1 MVNTYLAMKNSSSS
15 MVEARRNTFKSPKP
29 DRVRL
34 LVYDILQ
41 EVNRSDGYS
50 NLLLPQALADA
61 DFEQR
66 DKGFATE
73 LLYGTLRMQ
82 GRHDYIAAQV
92 SDRSWS
98 EVDPGIVDVV
108 RLGAHQ
114 LFEMRVPSHAAV
126 SATVELARKVIGESK
141 ASFVNAL
148 LRKMSAQTLDQWLEP
163 VNEIKDPVTRLAIMY
178 SHPEWIVS
186 AYYDLLRDYAEV
198 EKLLSANNS
207 PASPTLVWWP
217 GRSTQEEFISLGAVS
232 TAFSPYGLKYEGTP
246 ASLEAIRHRRAGVQD
261 EGSQLVASIF
271 ASVVAEEKSWLDLCA
286 GPGGKAALL
295 ASIAKVNGRDFTAN
309 EISKPRSEL
318 VKQVIGTARLWIGD
332 GRDIASHNERFGAI
346 LADVPCTGLG
356 ALRRR
361 PEVRWRRQVSDLRAL
376 TQLQREL
383 SDAAISI
390 LEVGGYFGYATCSP
404 HLAETSIQVKDIL
417 NSHPEL
423 ELIDLTEYLPAG
435 LQEAIRDGALS
446 LWTHRHETDAMYM
459 AVFRK
464 KDPLSL

>member
-1 MVNTYLAMKNSSSS
+1 

-92 SDRSWS
+92 SNRNWS

-246 ASLEAIRHRRAGVQD
+246 SSLEAIRHRRAGVQD

-271 ASVVAEEKSWLDLCA
+271 ASIVAEEKSWLDLCA

-318 VKQVIGTARLWIGD
+318 VKQVIGTARLWVGD

-423 ELIDLTEYLPAG
+423 ELVDLTEYLPAG
-435 LQEAIRDGALS
+435 LHGAIRDGALS

>member
-1 MVNTYLAMKNSSSS
+1 

-29 DRVRL
+29 DPVRL
-34 LVYDILQ
+34 LVYDILK

-50 NLLLPQALADA
+50 NLLLPQALTTSN
-61 DFEQR
+61 FEQR

-92 SDRSWS
+92 SDRPWS
-98 EVDPGIVDVV
+98 EVDSGIVDVV

-126 SATVELARKVIGESK
+126 SATVELARKVLGESK

-148 LRKMSAQTLDQWLEP
+148 LRKMSAQSLDQWLAP
-163 VNEIKDPVTRLAIMY
+163 ANLISDPVERLSIIY

-186 AYYDLLRDYAEV
+186 AYFDLLRDFTEV
-198 EKLLSANNS
+198 ESLLSANNL
-207 PASPTLVWWP
+207 AATPTIVWWP
-217 GRSTQEEFISLGAVS
+217 GRSSAEELISLGAQPTKYSDYGMKIEGAPS
-232 TAFSPYGLKYEGTP
+232 T
-246 ASLEAIRHRRAGVQD
+246 LEAVRHRRAGVQD
-261 EGSQLVASIF
+261 EGSQLVAQIF
-271 ASVVAEEKSWLDLCA
+271 AKVVSNQDNWLDLCA

-295 ASIAKVNGRDFTAN
+295 SSLAKESGKKFTAN
-309 EISKPRSEL
+309 EISAPRAKL
-318 VKQVIGTARLWIGD
+318 VEQVIGGARLLVGD
-332 GRDIASHNERFGAI
+332 GRDIATLGEMYGAI

-361 PEVRWRRQVSDLRAL
+361 PEVRWRRTVADLREL

-383 SDAAISI
+383 SDAAISV
-390 LEVGGYFGYATCSP
+390 LEDGGFFGYATCSP
-404 HLAETSIQVKDIL
+404 HLAETSIAVSDVLRK
-417 NSHPEL
+417 HPEL
-423 ELIDLTEYLPAG
+423 ELVDLQPYLPVDLNSAM
-435 LQEAIRDGALS
+435 RDKSLS
-446 LWTHRHETDAMYM
+446 LWTHRHETDAMFL

-464 KDPLSL
+464 KLAHEK

>member
-1 MVNTYLAMKNSSSS
+1 MANTYLAMKNSSSS

-92 SDRSWS
+92 SNRNWS

-246 ASLEAIRHRRAGVQD
+246 SSLEAIRHRRAGVQD

-271 ASVVAEEKSWLDLCA
+271 ASIVAEEKSWLDLCA

-318 VKQVIGTARLWIGD
+318 VKQVIGTARLWVGD

-423 ELIDLTEYLPAG
+423 ELVDLTEYLPAG
-435 LQEAIRDGALS
+435 LHGAIRDGALS

>member
-1 MVNTYLAMKNSSSS
+1 

-29 DRVRL
+29 DPVRL
-34 LVYDILQ
+34 LVYDILK

-50 NLLLPQALADA
+50 NLLLPQALTASN
-61 DFEQR
+61 FEQR

-92 SDRSWS
+92 SDRLWS
-98 EVDPGIVDVV
+98 EVDSGIVDVV

-126 SATVELARKVIGESK
+126 SATVELARKVLGESK

-148 LRKMSAQTLDQWLEP
+148 LRKMSAQSLDQWLAP
-163 VNEIKDPVTRLAIMY
+163 ANLISDPVERLSIIY

-186 AYYDLLRDYAEV
+186 AYFDLLRDFTEV
-198 EKLLSANNS
+198 ESLLSANNL
-207 PASPTLVWWP
+207 AATPTIVWWP
-217 GRSTQEEFISLGAVS
+217 GRSSAEELISLGAQPTKYSDYGMKIEGAPS
-232 TAFSPYGLKYEGTP
+232 T
-246 ASLEAIRHRRAGVQD
+246 LEAVRHRRAGVQD
-261 EGSQLVASIF
+261 EGSQLVAQIF
-271 ASVVAEEKSWLDLCA
+271 AKVVSNQDNWLDLCA

-295 ASIAKVNGRDFTAN
+295 SSLAKESGKKFTAN
-309 EISKPRSEL
+309 EISAPRAKL
-318 VKQVIGTARLWIGD
+318 VEQVIGGARLLVGD
-332 GRDIASHNERFGAI
+332 GRDIATLGEMYGAI

-361 PEVRWRRQVSDLRAL
+361 PEVRWRRTVADLREL

-383 SDAAISI
+383 SDAAISV
-390 LEVGGYFGYATCSP
+390 LEDGGFFGYATCSP
-404 HLAETSIQVKDIL
+404 HLAETSIAVSDVLRK
-417 NSHPEL
+417 HPEL
-423 ELIDLTEYLPAG
+423 ELVDLQPYLPVDLNSAM
-435 LQEAIRDGALS
+435 RDKSLS
-446 LWTHRHETDAMYM
+446 LWTHRHETDAMFL

-464 KDPLSL
+464 KLADEK

>member
-1 MVNTYLAMKNSSSS
+1 

-29 DRVRL
+29 DPVRL
-34 LVYDILQ
+34 LVYDILK

-50 NLLLPQALADA
+50 NLLLPQALTTSN
-61 DFEQR
+61 FEQR

-92 SDRSWS
+92 SDRLWS
-98 EVDPGIVDVV
+98 EVDSGIVDVV

-126 SATVELARKVIGESK
+126 SATVELARKVLGESK

-148 LRKMSAQTLDQWLEP
+148 LRKMSAQSLDQWLAP
-163 VNEIKDPVTRLAIMY
+163 ANLISDPVERLSIIY

-186 AYYDLLRDYAEV
+186 AYFDLLRDFTEV
-198 EKLLSANNS
+198 ESLLSANNL
-207 PASPTLVWWP
+207 AATPTIVWWP
-217 GRSTQEEFISLGAVS
+217 GRSSAEELISLGAQPTKYSDYGMKIEGAPS
-232 TAFSPYGLKYEGTP
+232 T
-246 ASLEAIRHRRAGVQD
+246 LEAVRHRRAGVQD
-261 EGSQLVASIF
+261 EGSQLVAQIF
-271 ASVVAEEKSWLDLCA
+271 AKVVSNQDNWLDLCA

-295 ASIAKVNGRDFTAN
+295 SSLAKESGKKFTAN
-309 EISKPRSEL
+309 EISAPRAKL
-318 VKQVIGTARLWIGD
+318 VEQVIGGARLLVGD
-332 GRDIASHNERFGAI
+332 GRDIATLGEMYGAI

-361 PEVRWRRQVSDLRAL
+361 PEVRWRRTVADLREL

-383 SDAAISI
+383 SDAAISV
-390 LEVGGYFGYATCSP
+390 LEDGGFFGYATCSP
-404 HLAETSIQVKDIL
+404 HLAETSIAVSDVLRK
-417 NSHPEL
+417 HPEL
-423 ELIDLTEYLPAG
+423 ELVDLQPYLPAD
-435 LQEAIRDGALS
+435 LNSAMRDKSLS
-446 LWTHRHETDAMYM
+446 LWTHRHETDAMFL

-464 KDPLSL
+464 KLADEK

>member
-1 MVNTYLAMKNSSSS
+1 

-29 DRVRL
+29 DPVRL
-34 LVYDILQ
+34 LVYDILK

-50 NLLLPQALADA
+50 NLLLPQALTTSN
-61 DFEQR
+61 FEQR

-92 SDRSWS
+92 SDRLWS
-98 EVDPGIVDVV
+98 EVDSGIVDVV

-126 SATVELARKVIGESK
+126 SATVELARKVLGESK

-148 LRKMSAQTLDQWLEP
+148 LRKMSAQSLDQWLAP
-163 VNEIKDPVTRLAIMY
+163 ANLISDPVERLSIIY

-186 AYYDLLRDYAEV
+186 AYFDLLRDFTEV
-198 EKLLSANNS
+198 ESLLSANNL
-207 PASPTLVWWP
+207 AATPTIVWWP
-217 GRSTQEEFISLGAVS
+217 GRSSAEELISLGAQPTKYSDYGMKIEGAPS
-232 TAFSPYGLKYEGTP
+232 T
-246 ASLEAIRHRRAGVQD
+246 LEAVRHRRAGVQD
-261 EGSQLVASIF
+261 EGSQLVAQIF
-271 ASVVAEEKSWLDLCA
+271 AKVVSNQDNWLDLCA

-295 ASIAKVNGRDFTAN
+295 SSLAKESGKKFTAN
-309 EISKPRSEL
+309 EISAPRAKL
-318 VKQVIGTARLWIGD
+318 VEQVIGGARLLVGD
-332 GRDIASHNERFGAI
+332 GRDIATLGEKYGAI

-361 PEVRWRRQVSDLRAL
+361 PEVRWRRTVADLREL

-383 SDAAISI
+383 SDAAISV
-390 LEVGGYFGYATCSP
+390 LEDGGFFGYATCSP
-404 HLAETSIQVKDIL
+404 HLAETSIAVSDIL
-417 NSHPEL
+417 RKHPEL
-423 ELIDLTEYLPAG
+423 ELVDLQPYLPAE
-435 LQEAIRDGALS
+435 LTFAMRDKSLS
-446 LWTHRHETDAMYM
+446 LWTHRHETDAMFL

-464 KDPLSL
+464 KLPAEK

>member
-1 MVNTYLAMKNSSSS
+1 

-29 DRVRL
+29 DPVRL
-34 LVYDILQ
+34 LVYDILK

-50 NLLLPQALADA
+50 NLLLPQALTASN
-61 DFEQR
+61 FEQR

-92 SDRSWS
+92 SDRPWS
-98 EVDPGIVDVV
+98 EVDSGIVDVV

-126 SATVELARKVIGESK
+126 SATVELARKVLGESK

-148 LRKMSAQTLDQWLEP
+148 LRKMSAQSLDQWLAP
-163 VNEIKDPVTRLAIMY
+163 ANLISDPVERLSIIY

-186 AYYDLLRDYAEV
+186 AYFDLLRDFSEV
-198 EKLLSANNS
+198 ESLLSANNL
-207 PASPTLVWWP
+207 AATPTIVWWP
-217 GRSTQEEFISLGAVS
+217 GRSSAEELISLGAQPTKYSDYGMKIEGAPS
-232 TAFSPYGLKYEGTP
+232 T
-246 ASLEAIRHRRAGVQD
+246 LEAVRHRRAGVQD
-261 EGSQLVASIF
+261 EGSQLVAQIF
-271 ASVVAEEKSWLDLCA
+271 AKVVSNQDNWLDLCA

-295 ASIAKVNGRDFTAN
+295 SSLAKESGKKFTAN
-309 EISKPRSEL
+309 EISAPRAKL
-318 VKQVIGTARLWIGD
+318 VEQVIGGARLLVGD
-332 GRDIASHNERFGAI
+332 GRDIATLGEKYGAI

-361 PEVRWRRQVSDLRAL
+361 PEVRWRRTVADLREL

-383 SDAAISI
+383 SDAAISV
-390 LEVGGYFGYATCSP
+390 LEDGGFFGYATCSP
-404 HLAETSIQVKDIL
+404 HLAETSIAVSDVLRK
-417 NSHPEL
+417 HPEL
-423 ELIDLTEYLPAG
+423 ELVDLQPYLPAD
-435 LQEAIRDGALS
+435 LNSAMRDKSLS
-446 LWTHRHETDAMYM
+446 LWTHRHETDAMFL

-464 KDPLSL
+464 KLAHEK